1 MTWLMNNWATALELG
16 AAHLLLALPAI
27 ALSVLIA
34 LPIGRFANRHPRFG
48 SPLLSVTTL
57 LYAIPA
63 LPLLIMI
70 PSFFGTPLRS
80 PATMIIALTVYGV
93 ALMVRTSV
101 DAFNSIPQTT
111 LSAATAIGFSRSSL
125 LWQVELP
132 LAIPVIISG
141 VRVVAVSTIGL
152 VTIGSL
158 IGIQS
163 LGSLL
168 TDGFQRGIVAEV
180 ATGVIA
186 TVALALMV
194 DALLNLIGRM
204 LTPWTRASQQTD
216 QMKLEG
222 DIQ

>member
-1 MTWLMNNWATALELG
+1 
-16 AAHLLLALPAI
+16 
-27 ALSVLIA
+27 
-34 LPIGRFANRHPRFG
+34 
-48 SPLLSVTTL
+48 
-57 LYAIPA
+57 
-63 LPLLIMI
+63 MI

-111 LSAATAIGFSRSSL
+111 LSAATAIGFSRGSL

-141 VRVVAVSTIGL
+141 VRVVAVS
-152 VTIGSL
+152 TIGSL

-186 TVALALMV
+186 TVALALIV

-204 LTPWTRASQQTD
+204 LTPWTRASQQID
-216 QMKLEG
+216 QKQLEG